1 MALGRL
7 WTMSALVAALAQ
19 GQDPHAHHRHAP
31 TPTEGGW
38 VRYQHKS
45 AGFSVEHPADW
56 RVVAEKGVLAVHI
69 EHPTK
74 PVHLFASAFTMPE
87 GTLQDFAEQK
97 FGVQSE
103 TFRPLGPARSLEGV
117 GWSGLVQEAEAAQG
131 EERARRRIL
140 CARHENLYVSLA
152 LYNDPR
158 DEALPEK
165 DCERL
170 FASLRFDSSPAPAPV
185 PSP

>member
-1 MALGRL
+1 MA
-7 WTMSALVAALAQ
+7 SALVATLVQ
-19 GQDPHAHHRHAP
+19 GQDPHAHHGHAP

-45 AGFSVEHPADW
+45 AGFSLEHPADW
-56 RVVAEKGVLAVHI
+56 KVVGEKGTVAVHI

-74 PVHLFASAFTMPE
+74 PVHLFAAAYTMAE
-87 GTLQDFAEQK
+87 GTLQDFADQK
-97 FGVQSE
+97 FGVQRE
-103 TFRPLGPARSLEGV
+103 IFRPIGPAHALEGV
-117 GWSGLVQEAEAAQG
+117 GWSGLVEDAEAAQG

-140 CARHENLYVSLA
+140 CARHENMFVSLT

-170 FASLRFDSSPAPAPV
+170 FASLRFDARPPAPV
-185 PSP
+185 PSPGQPH